1 MSISLK
7 LIHDINVHYNILFFA
22 HKGFILNA
30 LRKDRVF
37 FYVTMYT
44 VKCIESFSRISEL
57 LKMTSDPV

>member
-1 MSISLK
+1 MTSMSI
-7 LIHDINVHYNILFFA
+7 IIFFFFA